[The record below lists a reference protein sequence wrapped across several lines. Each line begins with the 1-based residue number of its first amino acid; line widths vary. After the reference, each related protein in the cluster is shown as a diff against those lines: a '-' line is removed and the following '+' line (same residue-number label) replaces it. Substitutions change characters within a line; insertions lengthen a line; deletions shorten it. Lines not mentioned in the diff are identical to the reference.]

1 MTYVIVR
8 PGFGITP
15 LTPAYGRDYAT
26 EKEVR
31 TDWEAEKDFL
41 TVSGRLINRQQFE
54 KGSSVPVRY
63 RRLHKVVIVQA

>member
-1 MTYVIVR
+1 MFIK
-8 PGFGITP
+8 PGFRVTP

-41 TVSGRLINRQQFE
+41 TVSGLLINRQQFE
-54 KGSSVPVRY
+54 KGSSVPIRY